1 MCCVVV
7 VLQDDVAHLPDALLM
22 ALAAQAYAKSELLWY
37 FRHVGD
43 KLPPPP
49 TAPAASKLTGQLL
62 GQAPKSHQLADDGQ
76 VVALV
81 AAAAALYDLLVRGGA
96 MPLHTLG
103 GWGQGGLC
111 GVLNSVLC
119 QLYAKLS
126 SCSYICAW
134 VTECGMV

>member
-1 MCCVVV
+1 
-7 VLQDDVAHLPDALLM
+7 M

-76 VVALV
+76 VVALF
-81 AAAAALYDLLVRGGA
+81 AAAAALYDLLVRGVGLFPFCA
-96 MPLHTLG
+96 AGGRAACAVCWTMP
-103 GWGQGGLC
+103 
-111 GVLNSVLC
+111 S
-119 QLYAKLS
+119 AKRIQRS
-126 SCSYICAW
+126 AAVATSAH
-134 VTECGMV
+134 G

>member
-1 MCCVVV
+1 
-7 VLQDDVAHLPDALLM
+7 M

-49 TAPAASKLTGQLL
+49 TTAPAASKLTGQLL

-81 AAAAALYDLLVRGGA
+81 AAAAALYDLLVRREGGDSLA
-96 MPLHTLG
+96 QLG
-103 GWGQGGLC
+103 RLGAGRLVRCAGHCLVPNVHYAQ
-111 GVLNSVLC
+111 
-119 QLYAKLS
+119 QL
-126 SCSYICAW
+126 
-134 VTECGMV
+134 